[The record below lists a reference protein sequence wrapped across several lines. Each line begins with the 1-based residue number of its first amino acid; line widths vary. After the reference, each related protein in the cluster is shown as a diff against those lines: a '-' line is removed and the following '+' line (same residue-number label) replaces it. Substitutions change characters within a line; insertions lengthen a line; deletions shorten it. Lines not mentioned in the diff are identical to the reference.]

1 MREAGSSSDGNYLVR
16 GRLTEFSE
24 IDRPGIET
32 RVSMDIEVTDRK
44 TGKLLL
50 TRFYTRDEPVAGKE
64 MGS

>member
-1 MREAGSSSDGNYLVR
+1 LVR